1 MLVGLSALVFV
12 VGRSYEVV
20 SDWLERDDVDPSPVE
35 EVHQAYLDGEID
47 EAELERRLGIL
58 VDDRA
63 TTIRDMCDD
72 VDGIGDELSRELADE
87 FDSVADLQRVD
98 GIGEKRSQWLRDEL

>member
-1 MLVGLSALVFV
+1 ML
-12 VGRSYEVV
+12 E
-20 SDWLERDDVDPSPVE
+20 SDDPGPSPVD
-35 EVHQAYLDGEID
+35 EVHQQYLDGGID

-87 FDSVADLQRVD
+87 FDTVADLQAADAEDLQRVD
-98 GIGEKRSQWLRDEL
+98 GIGDKKAEKLLEEL